1 MPGPAKVCLRL
12 AAGSIAADLA
22 ALERHRAD
30 VDLAELDA
38 DCLAPEELAAAGR
51 LPALAGMPIVLAVRR
66 RGDGGRWT
74 GDERERAAVF
84 RRLVGEP
91 SGGAFAFVE
100 LEEDFAPVLPGVPV
114 IRSLHDVHGVPDDLA
129 ERLLGLARGGA
140 GLPKAVVAVR
150 GSSDFLKLLQALA
163 RTRDVKKV
171 IVGTGPA
178 ALAAGVLAAR
188 LGSAFCSADPAGRL
202 PIRAPRIPRRSAIG
216 TGSPP

>member
-51 LPALAGMPIVLAVRR
+51 LPALAGIPVVLAVRR
-66 RGDGGRWT
+66 LADGGRWT

-91 SGGAFAFVE
+91 SGSAFAFVE
-100 LEEDFAPVLPGVPV
+100 LEEDFAPALSGVPV
-114 IRSLHDVHGVPDDLA
+114 IRSLHDVRGVPDDLA
-129 ERLLGLARGGA
+129 
-140 GLPKAVVAVR
+140 
-150 GSSDFLKLLQALA
+150 Q
-163 RTRDVKKV
+163 
-171 IVGTGPA
+171 
-178 ALAAGVLAAR
+178 
-188 LGSAFCSADPAGRL
+188 
-202 PIRAPRIPRRSAIG
+202 
-216 TGSPP
+216 